1 MRNRYVVWPLG
12 KASVIFLPDG
22 EEGDR
27 ILDLARQ
34 WTSESLFGLALWVRG
49 SDVVTEPGR
58 PPLIQGQ
65 VFLPDG
71 SAVTQN
77 VLEQLGFQK
86 LDTIRLVAVRGN
98 DSFADSDA
106 RQNELVKLVGESI
119 RQSVPEAVMG
129 SENPILTKLQTIN
142 LICMPTSLDRQ
153 NSGEILQPSWTANI
167 VASPEDSPAPGRV
180 ANYVLTDSNYLG
192 FMLAHTAAAA
202 GIWNGVPQ
210 SSWDMASR
218 NLDERTMRRGDNA
231 IVQRVF
237 LRGILSRGLTVKV
250 STSALKA
257 ILDPEISSQLLTTH
271 KVQSLREQDVPAYQ
285 TKVSSHILNFDDGS
299 GQLGRRT
306 LPPEFNPEV
315 DSVGPLQE
323 ILEYFH
329 FLWDIVKVLPY
340 WLVGSL
346 VRAISGRLQKRIG
359 DETESGRRVEASDAN
374 IREYGN
380 PLIHHPREYNLQVE
394 ITRAELELGRYVL
407 RRSEPMS
414 SIFWRRFRS
423 SILRSLDGQKSNDEF
438 DLDEDWNI
446 DDKRLVFPSTNDV
459 FPNESAPW
467 LVNDDQWVRVSE
479 HIDLEGVEWFRQDRI
494 QEVLGQ
500 FDELIQT
507 NNDQILS
514 DSEQL
519 NLFEVSINTLSGGI
533 ERAKTDLLVSG
544 VTESEL
550 LELEDMEVSASHAEL
565 ASSPEMPEGMQPLE
579 DNVLTNFGEVEA
591 AEKDDVTTWQFQAKN
606 WLISSLKEIKE
617 RRLEIES
624 LTEKIQNNQEL
635 ADELVS
641 CREQF
646 VTWIERIS
654 QTVSVQILDQLEG
667 QKQDLRNEISVSEE
681 SMSTLQVE
689 IPKML
694 KRIRVQYFRKLLVFI
709 GILVAAR
716 FAVHLLLNKFLSGI
730 VLQIAE
736 RFVNIPV
743 GKYIIYSVIA
753 FLITFLLSTF
763 RFFVQWNKVGNKIR
777 KQILFI
783 DWNIEAVRL
792 LRADLKRI
800 EDTEEHARKWLTIL
814 QFNTSKPWTIAS
826 GSNAEN
832 TVRFETGE
840 LPACVCIADAVTS
853 ESSPAFRGLFEAAL
867 DFNTQPGWREK
878 SLRTNADEVFR
889 RILHIDIGG
898 GLERLERD
906 ISDSRSADKALML
919 ENMTNESVLIAVG
932 EKYILDT
939 ESYCREIE
947 ISANR
952 PKVTD
957 LKPNPL
963 LALQGDTN
971 AGELEWDEF
980 YRPLQGR
987 ASQFASTC
995 FSQSGL
1001 IEGAGGRPISFISG
1015 PERLAPVFKD
1025 TADAE
1030 YAPSDHRG
1038 IGEFESMLRI
1048 DFTDPI
1054 PLNHLSIVIPLG
1066 ADDPQDLTELRE
1078 TIQVCDDDDSRF
1090 A

>member
-1 MRNRYVVWPLG
+1 MTNRNVVWPLG

-27 ILDLARQ
+27 LLDLARQ

-49 SDVVTEPGR
+49 SDVVAEPGR

-77 VLEQLGFQK
+77 VLEQLGFQR

-119 RQSVPEAVMG
+119 KQSVPAAVMG
-129 SENPILTKLQTIN
+129 SANQIMTKLQTIN

-153 NSGEILQPSWTANI
+153 KSGEILQPFWTANI

-202 GIWNGVPQ
+202 GIWNGVPH
-210 SSWDMASR
+210 SSWDMACRS
-218 NLDERTMRRGDNA
+218 LDSGALRSPGDNA

-271 KVQSLREQDVPAYQ
+271 KVQSLRDQDVPAYQ
-285 TKVSSHILNFDDGS
+285 TRVSSHILNFDDGS

-306 LPPEFNPEV
+306 LPPEFIPEV
-315 DSVGPLQE
+315 SPVGPLQL
-323 ILEYFH
+323 IVKYVH
-329 FLWDIVKVLPY
+329 FLWDVVKVIPH

-346 VRAISGRLQKRIG
+346 VRTISSRLQKRIG
-359 DETESGRRVEASDAN
+359 DEAESGLRVEASDAN
-374 IREYGN
+374 LREWGN
-380 PLIHHPREYNLQVE
+380 PLIHHPLEQNLQIE
-394 ITRAELELGRYVL
+394 ITRAELELGRSIL

-438 DLDEDWNI
+438 DLDDDWNI
-446 DDKRLVFPSTNDV
+446 DGKRLVFPSTNDV
-459 FPNESAPW
+459 FPNEIAPW

-479 HIDLEGVEWFRQDRI
+479 YIDLEGVEWFRQDRI
-494 QEVLGQ
+494 QEVLSQ

-507 NNDQILS
+507 NNGQILS

-519 NLFEVSINTLSGGI
+519 NSFEVSINTLSRGI
-533 ERAKTDLLVSG
+533 ERAKADLLDSG

-550 LELEDMEVSASHAEL
+550 LELEDMEVSASHAEP
-565 ASSPEMPEGMQPLE
+565 ASAPEGPETVRPLE
-579 DNVLTNFGEVEA
+579 DTGLTNFGEVEA

-606 WLISSLKEIKE
+606 WLLSSLKEIKE
-617 RRLEIES
+617 KRQEIAS
-624 LTEKIQNNQEL
+624 LTEIIQNNQEL
-635 ADELVS
+635 ADEILL

-646 VTWIERIS
+646 ITWIERIS
-654 QTVSVQILDQLEG
+654 QTVSVQILDQLDG
-667 QKQDLRNEISVSEE
+667 QKEDLRNEISVSEE
-681 SMSTLQVE
+681 SMSTLQSE

-694 KRIRVQYFRKLLVFI
+694 KRVRVQYFRKLFVFI
-709 GILVAAR
+709 GILLAAR
-716 FAVHLLLNKFLSGI
+716 FAVHLLLNKFLSGFL
-730 VLQIAE
+730 LQIAE
-736 RFVNIPV
+736 HFINIPV
-743 GKYIIYSVIA
+743 GKYIIYSIVA

-763 RFFVQWNKVGNKIR
+763 RFFVQWNRIGKTIR
-777 KQILFI
+777 TQIQFI

-814 QFNTSKPWTIAS
+814 QLNTSKPWTISSEADS
-826 GSNAEN
+826 EKNIK
-832 TVRFETGE
+832 FESGE
-840 LPACVCIADAVTS
+840 LPACVCIADAITS

-867 DFNTQPGWREK
+867 DFNTQPGWRER
-878 SLRTNADEVFR
+878 SLQTNADEVFH
-889 RILHIDIGG
+889 RILNIVG
-898 GLERLERD
+898 GLERLDRD
-906 ISDSRSADKALML
+906 ISDSRSSDKSLML
-919 ENMTNESVLIAVG
+919 ENMTNESVLLAVG

-939 ESYCREIE
+939 EKYCREIE
-947 ISANR
+947 ISGNR

-963 LALQGDTN
+963 LALQGDRN
-971 AGELEWDEF
+971 AADLEWDEF

-987 ASQFASTC
+987 ASQFAQTC

-1001 IEGAGGRPISFISG
+1001 IEGAGGQPFSFIYG
-1015 PERLAPVFKD
+1015 PERLASTFEGM
-1025 TADAE
+1025 ADAE

-1048 DFTDPI
+1048 DFTNPI
-1054 PLNHLSIVIPLG
+1054 PLNYLSILVPQNPT
-1066 ADDPQDLTELRE
+1066 DPQDLTDLRE
-1078 TIQVCDDDDSRF
+1078 TIQVRDEDDFKF